1 MQLSQCKYIPLS
13 WFNLISGLV
22 CSLVLTIPVLAQ
34 RVDPAKVQMQEM
46 DRRELQLNNM
56 GNNVARTND
65 LRRSQALMEEISED
79 FERILTLHNEIV
91 RAITA
96 NQSLDLQFISSAA
109 AEIKKRSNR
118 LQSTLQL
125 KKPETDGDVPSIG
138 EMSMNEGMAL
148 LCKQIENFVTNPII
162 EKPGTVDVNEL
173 ERARKDL
180 QSVVV
185 IAGIIKKSADKQK
198 RQ

>member
-56 GNNVARTND
+56 GNNGARAND

-96 NQSLDLQFISSAA
+96 NQSLNLQFISSAA
-109 AEIKKRSNR
+109 AEIKKRANR

-185 IAGIIKKSADKQK
+185 VAGIIKKQAEKQK

>member
-13 WFNLISGLV
+13 WFNLLLGFV
-22 CSLVLTIPVLAQ
+22 CSLLLSIPVLAQ

-56 GNNVARTND
+56 GNNVARPND
-65 LRRSQALMEEISED
+65 PRRSQALMEEISED

-96 NQSLDLQFISSAA
+96 NQSLSLQFISSAA

-185 IAGIIKKSADKQK
+185 IAGIIKKQADKQK